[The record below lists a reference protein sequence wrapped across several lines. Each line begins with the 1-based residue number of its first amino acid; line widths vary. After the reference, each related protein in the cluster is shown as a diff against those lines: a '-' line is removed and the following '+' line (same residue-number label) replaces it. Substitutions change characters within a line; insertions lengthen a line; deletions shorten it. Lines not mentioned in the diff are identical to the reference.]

1 MNPFAELHERLAYS
15 AVAGTALLEEDFR
28 LKKMVDPFASLAPK
42 NPVFANI
49 HKELTDLFAAQPA
62 QRGQILL
69 RLLGVVDAV
78 LYTQAGHG
86 TMGEL
91 EPLAQNEMPDEMHDI
106 KYSEFS
112 PFLTWI
118 SGKGRD
124 SVLLDTLS
132 ERPDCFTD
140 PRVLHLLIA
149 ELGNPHIGTVLVQL
163 LQALGRGEPFF
174 QSPVVCSSAPPER
187 FALPQVNH
195 LNRAQL
201 VCQLKYGFDAAG
213 KKDMARRVLLVSAIA
228 RETQNHWYLS
238 LVRAGSKEVKEQA
251 VFALRYLK
259 ENMPVLLELVKNE
272 RGQVREMAYCAL
284 GRMDA
289 PELDEMWKKNL
300 PKSKKFAEYVTYVQ
314 SDGVADIVAKRIR
327 QAAETVIAQD
337 SIFPDTE
344 EVAHW
349 CNALVNKCSDEVF
362 ALYRWL
368 FGPETDIHHLRKTVF
383 YSLERERERI
393 EDKICQTLVLT
404 YPQRLVDF
412 LTAFPET
419 HAGKME
425 RACFVCDL
433 LSQPA
438 DRVYEKWSQI
448 TAKALARCFAY
459 VIYQDGEYLLDIPVP
474 EEGGLRALREPLDVR
489 WFAHMVQNDCLDL
502 LERLLPLADA
512 SRCQQVGRLCHEAY
526 CNQEAAHSLQAAFG
540 QVANCVQETRRYFQ
554 IFQKCQLPNPRGLI
568 LMLCKRQP
576 QISTG
581 YLQPVFEAY
590 RDYAGVQATC
600 EEARRVLEFYEQTHY
615 KSASMIQK
623 MRDMMHMYGFLTE
636 ERKLRGEIK

>member
-1 MNPFAELHERLAYS
+1 MNPFAQLHERLAYS

-28 LKKMVDPFASLAPK
+28 LKKMADTFASLAPK
-42 NPVFANI
+42 NPVFANV
-49 HKELTDLFAAQPA
+49 HQGLTDLFAAQPA

-69 RLLGVVDAV
+69 RLLGFVDAV

-86 TMGEL
+86 TEGEL
-91 EPLAQNEMPDEMHDI
+91 MPLAQNEMPDEMQYI
-106 KYSEFS
+106 KYSEIS
-112 PFLTWI
+112 PLLTGLA
-118 SGKGRD
+118 GKGRYG
-124 SVLLDTLS
+124 VLLDMLS
-132 ERPDCFTD
+132 ACPDCFAD
-140 PRVLHLLIA
+140 PRVLHLLIS
-149 ELGNPHIGTVLVQL
+149 ELGDPHIGTLLAQL
-163 LQALGRGEPFF
+163 LQALGRGEPFL

-187 FALPQVNH
+187 FSLPKVN
-195 LNRAQL
+195 RTQL
-201 VCQLKYGFDAAG
+201 VCQLKHGFDAAG
-213 KKDMARRVLLVSAIA
+213 KKDMARRVLLVSEIA
-228 RETQNHWYLS
+228 RQTENSWYLA
-238 LVRAGSKEVKEQA
+238 LVQTGSKEVREQA
-251 VFALRYLK
+251 VLALRYLK
-259 ENMPVLLELVKNE
+259 ENMPVLLELVKTE

-383 YSLERERERI
+383 YSLEQERERI

-438 DRVYEKWSQI
+438 DRVYEKWAQ
-448 TAKALARCFAY
+448 TAQKALARCFAY
-459 VIYQDGEYLLDIPVP
+459 VVYQDGAYLISVP
-474 EEGGLRALREPLDVR
+474 EEGELRALREPLDVR

-526 CNQEAAHSLQAAFG
+526 CSQEPARSLQAAFG
-540 QVANCVQETRRYFQ
+540 QIANCVQQTRRYFQ
-554 IFQKCQLPNPRGLI
+554 IFQKCRLANPRGLI

-576 QISTG
+576 QISIG

-590 RDYAGVQATC
+590 RDYAGAQAAC
-600 EEARRVLEFYEQTHY
+600 EEAQRVLAFYEQTNY
-615 KSASMIQK
+615 KSASMVQK
-623 MRDMMHMYGFLTE
+623 MRDMMQMYGFLIE
-636 ERKLRGEIK
+636 E